1 MTKTVGSGINGWTSL
16 DGKCE
21 SQRKK
26 EKKMQ
31 VHGKTEENV
40 LKEQR
45 HTKRPNIR
53 VKHTKIK
60 RQHKER
66 ERERERERESERRR
80 RCM

>member
-1 MTKTVGSGINGWTSL
+1 MENVKA
-16 DGKCE
+16 
-21 SQRKK
+21 K

-66 ERERERERESERRR
+66 ERVKEGGDVCR
-80 RCM
+80 

>member
-1 MTKTVGSGINGWTSL
+1 MENVKA
-16 DGKCE
+16 
-21 SQRKK
+21 K

-66 ERERERERESERRR
+66 ERERVKEGGDVCR
-80 RCM
+80 

>member
-1 MTKTVGSGINGWTSL
+1 MENVKA
-16 DGKCE
+16 
-21 SQRKK
+21 K

-66 ERERERERESERRR
+66 ERERERVKEGGDVCR
-80 RCM
+80 

>member
-1 MTKTVGSGINGWTSL
+1 MENVKA
-16 DGKCE
+16 
-21 SQRKK
+21 K

-45 HTKRPNIR
+45 HTKIPNIR

-66 ERERERERESERRR
+66 EGERERERESEIRR